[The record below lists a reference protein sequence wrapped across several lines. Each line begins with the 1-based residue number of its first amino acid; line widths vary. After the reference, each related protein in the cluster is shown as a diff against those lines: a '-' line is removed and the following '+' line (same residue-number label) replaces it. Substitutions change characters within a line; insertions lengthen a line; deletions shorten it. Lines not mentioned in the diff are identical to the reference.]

1 MKLKNAIHFFESALS
16 QTSQKSEIKVY
27 GDFLQIL
34 NGLNSRDFTESD
46 MLSIEIE
53 LDILQLESDP
63 RNRKRFFKK
72 ALNAF
77 ETYLN
82 DTYSLIAKGYYSG
95 LGMALGSSFG
105 MLFGLIVLSSFERSM
120 GIVIGSVGGIII
132 GTLIGRSMDAKALA
146 EGRAL

>member
-1 MKLKNAIHFFESALS
+1 
-16 QTSQKSEIKVY
+16 
-27 GDFLQIL
+27 
-34 NGLNSRDFTESD
+34 

-53 LDILQLESDP
+53 LDILQLDSEP
-63 RNRKRFFKK
+63 KNRKKFFKK
-72 ALNAF
+72 ALQEF

-82 DTYSLIAKGYYSG
+82 DTYSLITKGHYRS

-120 GIVIGSVGGIII
+120 GIVVGAFGGIIL
-132 GTLIGRSMDAKALA
+132 GCLVGSKMDAKAIA